1 MRVYWQAP
9 TGTLVEGCVFS
20 DMGVYVKQAGAVYMA
35 LSANSTVRRNIAY
48 NLPRAAINY
57 NDGAFGGH
65 RLERNLFFNAVS

>member
-1 MRVYWQAP
+1 
-9 TGTLVEGCVFS
+9 
-20 DMGVYVKQAGAVYMA
+20 MGVYVKQAGAVYMA